1 MNSCFLDQQ
10 HFYPDQPS
18 SLSHLIQCL
27 MKLVLSLNS
36 LPQDLLGLEL
46 TLFSSCLMNFC
57 HLIRHLMTSNYLKSF
72 SMNPQHLNSFC
83 CFRYLKCLI
92 AYYLSPSYYCLR
104 FLKYLIVYRLKPCL
118 MNFQYLSSFGY
129 CCLMTSIDCLH
140 CLKSCVMS
148 FQHLS
153 SSYYLMTSFGCL
165 YYLKYLIAC
174 CLKLYLMSFQ
184 RLSSFDYCLM
194 TSIDCLRYLKHL
206 IACCLKSCLMSFQ
219 CLNSSYCLCCLK
231 YLIACCSKSY
241 LMSFQHLS
249 SSYYLMTSIGCL
261 NYLKYLS
268 SFGYYLM
275 KPYLNLIFR
284 LMSSLHL
291 NSLYYCSMILD
302 CFYSMMMSV
311 KNWFHSML
319 LELCQLLVA
328 HL

>member
-1 MNSCFLDQQ
+1 MMNSCFLDQQ

-18 SLSHLIQCL
+18 SLSHF
-27 MKLVLSLNS
+27 
-36 LPQDLLGLEL
+36 PQDLLGLEL

-129 CCLMTSIDCLH
+129 CCLMTSI
-140 CLKSCVMS
+140 
-148 FQHLS
+148 
-153 SSYYLMTSFGCL
+153 
-165 YYLKYLIAC
+165 
-174 CLKLYLMSFQ
+174 
-184 RLSSFDYCLM
+184 
-194 TSIDCLRYLKHL
+194 
-206 IACCLKSCLMSFQ
+206 
-219 CLNSSYCLCCLK
+219 
-231 YLIACCSKSY
+231 
-241 LMSFQHLS
+241 
-249 SSYYLMTSIGCL
+249 GCL

-284 LMSSLHL
+284 LMST
-291 NSLYYCSMILD
+291 
-302 CFYSMMMSV
+302 
-311 KNWFHSML
+311 L
-319 LELCQLLVA
+319 LTTAV
-328 HL
+328 

>member
-18 SLSHLIQCL
+18 SLSH
-27 MKLVLSLNS
+27 

-72 SMNPQHLNSFC
+72 SMNPQRLNS
-83 CFRYLKCLI
+83 
-92 AYYLSPSYYCLR
+92 SYCLR
-104 FLKYLIVYRLKPCL
+104 YLKYLIVYRLRSCL
-118 MNFQYLSSFGY
+118 TNFQYLSSFGY

-206 IACCLKSCLMSFQ
+206 IACCLKSCLMS
-219 CLNSSYCLCCLK
+219 
-231 YLIACCSKSY
+231 
-241 LMSFQHLS
+241 
-249 SSYYLMTSIGCL
+249 T
-261 NYLKYLS
+261 
-268 SFGYYLM
+268 
-275 KPYLNLIFR
+275 
-284 LMSSLHL
+284 
-291 NSLYYCSMILD
+291 
-302 CFYSMMMSV
+302 
-311 KNWFHSML
+311 L
-319 LELCQLLVA
+319 LTTAV
-328 HL
+328 